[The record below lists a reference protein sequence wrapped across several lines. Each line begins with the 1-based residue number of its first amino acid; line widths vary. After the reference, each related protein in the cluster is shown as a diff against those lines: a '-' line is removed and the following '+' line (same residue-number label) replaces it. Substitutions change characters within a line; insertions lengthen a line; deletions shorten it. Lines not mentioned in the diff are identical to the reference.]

1 MPRVSI
7 FLSLTSTQPH
17 FVKRLGHRIKPLE
30 HSNTNTRNTGTRM
43 SGNLASTNSML
54 CVSSETSKTSDG
66 TAATHV
72 SALTHSC
79 TQIRVRASR
88 EYRTMDKSRGAFLI
102 SPREWNVKDVIGAP
116 VCAEGY
122 LTKRAKNKKWQQR
135 YFRVVS
141 PVKMQTSDNEIVVVA
156 AFLASAKS
164 EGVEAEPKYVFALDA
179 NSEIRRLNSDQ
190 CEGKSNVFEINFG
203 ML

>member
-1 MPRVSI
+1 M
-7 FLSLTSTQPH
+7 LS
-17 FVKRLGHRIKPLE
+17 VG
-30 HSNTNTRNTGTRM
+30 
-43 SGNLASTNSML
+43 
-54 CVSSETSKTSDG
+54 SESSKTSDG
-66 TAATHV
+66 TATHV

-141 PVKMQTSDNEIVVVA
+141 PVEMQTSDNEIVVVA

-164 EGVEAEPKYVFALDA
+164 EGVEAAPKYVFALDA
-179 NSEIRRLNSDQ
+179 NSEIRSRLQ
-190 CEGKSNVFEINFG
+190 CRSV
-203 ML
+203 